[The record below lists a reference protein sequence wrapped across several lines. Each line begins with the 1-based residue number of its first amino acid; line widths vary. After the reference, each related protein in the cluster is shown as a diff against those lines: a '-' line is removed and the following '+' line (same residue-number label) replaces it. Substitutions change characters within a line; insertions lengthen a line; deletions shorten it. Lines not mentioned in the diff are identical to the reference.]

1 MNGRTKIYGRPYF
14 FCTEL
19 HAYFFF
25 IKVGLAK
32 FTRPFLFYTPIF
44 VYTSSNL
51 TDLRNPNLFAS
62 WSLVISY
69 NDSGGTPLHM
79 EFSIFF
85 KVLGG
90 I

>member
-1 MNGRTKIYGRPYF
+1 MGAHIF
-14 FCTEL
+14 FAPSYTPI
-19 HAYFFF
+19 FFF